1 MSKEITIKLKKL
13 NERAVIPTYA
23 HDGDV
28 CMDFTAIDVEYDE
41 ENDLY
46 IYHTGLAFE
55 SEFYKGMFIYP
66 RSSNRK
72 TEAYLTNSVG
82 VIDTALYRGEILFC
96 YRNRDSLETISDIAA
111 FKAILL
117 NSDSDIK
124 PTEIFDEIKTDYKKR
139 ASIFEF
145 APYKVGDRV
154 GQFVLF
160 DIPKINIEVVDEL
173 NDSVRG
179 TNGFGSSGN

>member
-13 NERAVIPTYA
+13 DERAIIPTYA

-28 CMDFTAIDVEYDE
+28 CMDFTAISVEYDSE
-41 ENDLY
+41 KDLY

-55 SEFYKGMFIYP
+55 SDFNQGMFIYP

-96 YRNRDSLETISDIAA
+96 YRNRDSLSNMSDIAA
-111 FKAILL
+111 LKAILL
-117 NSDSDIK
+117 NSDGDVK
-124 PTEIFDEIKTDYKKR
+124 PIDVYNEVKNDYTKR
-139 ASIFEF
+139 ATNLEF
-145 APYKVGDRV
+145 APYNVGDRI
-154 GQFVLF
+154 GQFVLLEHPT
-160 DIPKINIEVVDEL
+160 IKIEVVDEL
-173 NDSVRG
+173 SDSVRG